1 MNIGYWVFFY
11 HWPLFDPDILEE
23 NINYELNLG
32 SPTTTINFKN
42 ILYNIP
48 IKNTT
53 KAHKQQI
60 EAIIYQIRA
69 KIYSTRN
76 NEYEIEYDET
86 RIRLHLLNVVKLVK
100 EDRKSARTA
109 NNLVEELENVIIR
122 ELQETWFRNQCLMP
136 MLPSNLI

>member
-1 MNIGYWVFFY
+1 MGMILECSHYAEKVWSCFQQLLSKTQRRLHIKEQAKRV
-11 HWPLFDPDILEE
+11 DPDILEE

-69 KIYSTRN
+69 TRT
-76 NEYEIEYDET
+76 T
-86 RIRLHLLNVVKLVK
+86 RTTMTT
-100 EDRKSARTA
+100 RTTLA
-109 NNLVEELENVIIR
+109 TIK
-122 ELQETWFRNQCLMP
+122 
-136 MLPSNLI
+136 